1 MPVLAVGRWEAKAP
15 REKAQMHSAAG
26 LPSGPASARRSDLA
40 TGSTTSQREAA
51 RTLHGRRLLIA
62 RVACLVVIVLTL
74 ALAVPGFV
82 VGFDRPELLAQPAVL
97 ALVERL
103 GMSNQV
109 VMAAG
114 LLVPMA
120 AVSAIAIFLFW
131 RRSNDW
137 MAMLFSLQMITSIAF
152 TTRSLS
158 ALQQAYPAVRASV
171 QFIWL
176 LAFVL
181 IIVMLYLFPDGRFV
195 PRSTRLAVITVVLVV
210 LSPGLPEGL
219 LNLPRSQEG
228 MSAWH
233 WRAAVLG
240 VLALWCTGLFA
251 QIYRYRHVSGPV
263 ERQQAKWVMFIL
275 GSFMTIIALGVVI
288 PSLFLDLPDL
298 WFAAVLLACA
308 PLGIALPIS
317 IAIAILRYRLYDID
331 RIISRTLAYGLLTV
345 LLGGGYAAVVLGL
358 GRLLPQGSSLTVA
371 AATLV
376 VAAAFRPARR
386 RIQQAVDRRFN
397 RRGHD
402 AGRIIEAFGTRLR
415 DQVDLDTL
423 TGELLAVVDQTMQPT
438 SASLWLRPAPDG
450 PPRVGGLA
458 GKRY

>member
-1 MPVLAVGRWEAKAP
+1 
-15 REKAQMHSAAG
+15 MHPAAG
-26 LPSGPASARRSDLA
+26 LPSGPASARRSDLV
-40 TGSTTSQREAA
+40 TGSITSQREAA

-62 RVACLVVIVLTL
+62 RVACLVVIIMTL
-74 ALAVPGFV
+74 GLAIPGFLV
-82 VGFDRPELLAQPAVL
+82 AFDRPQLLQQPELLGL
-97 ALVERL
+97 AERL
-103 GMSNQV
+103 GISNQV

-120 AVSAIAIFLFW
+120 AISAIAIFLFW

-137 MAMLFSLQMITSIAF
+137 MAMLFSVQMITSTAF

-158 ALQQAYPAVRASV
+158 ALQHAYPAVRAPV

-176 LAFVL
+176 LGFVL
-181 IIVMLYLFPDGRFV
+181 IIVTLYLFPDGRFV
-195 PRSTRLAVITVVLVV
+195 PRFTRLLAVIAVVLVV
-210 LSPGLPEGL
+210 LSPGLPEGM
-219 LNLPRSQEG
+219 LNLPPAQEG

-240 VLALWCTGLFA
+240 VLVLWCTGLFA

-263 ERQQAKWVMFIL
+263 ERQQAKWFMFIF
-275 GSFMTIIALGVVI
+275 GGFVAVIALGIVI
-288 PSLFLDLPDL
+288 PSLFLDLPDV
-298 WFAAVLLACA
+298 WFAAVLLACV
-308 PLGIALPIS
+308 PLGIALPLS
-317 IAIAILRYRLYDID
+317 IAIAILRYHLYDID

-345 LLGGGYAAVVLGL
+345 LLGGGYAGVVLGL

-371 AATLV
+371 AATLAV
-376 VAAAFRPARR
+376 GAAFQPARR

-397 RRGHD
+397 RRRHD

-423 TGELLAVVDQTMQPT
+423 TGELLAVVDQIMQPT

-450 PPRVGGLA
+450 LPRVED
-458 GKRY
+458 

>member
-1 MPVLAVGRWEAKAP
+1 V
-15 REKAQMHSAAG
+15 
-26 LPSGPASARRSDLA
+26 

-62 RVACLVVIVLTL
+62 RAACLVVIVLTL
-74 ALAVPGFV
+74 GLAIPGFL
-82 VGFDRPELLAQPAVL
+82 VGFERPELLNQPEVR

-158 ALQQAYPAVRASV
+158 ALQQAYPAVRAPV

-181 IIVMLYLFPDGRFV
+181 IIVTLYLFPDGRFV
-195 PRSTRLAVITVVLVV
+195 PRFTRLLAVVAVVLVV

-219 LNLPRSQEG
+219 LSLPRAQEE
-228 MSAWH
+228 MADWH
-233 WRAAVLG
+233 WHAAVLG

-263 ERQQAKWVMFIL
+263 ERQQAKWVMFLL
-275 GSFMTIIALGVVI
+275 GCFIAIIALGVVI
-288 PSLFLDLPDL
+288 PSLFLDLPDV
-298 WFAAVLLACA
+298 WFAAVLLACV
-308 PLGIALPIS
+308 PLAIALPVS
-317 IAIAILRYRLYDID
+317 IAIAILRYHLYDID

-345 LLGGGYAAVVLGL
+345 LLGGGYAGVVLGL

-376 VAAAFRPARR
+376 VAAAFQPARR

-397 RRGHD
+397 RRRHD

-423 TGELLAVVDQTMQPT
+423 QAELLAVVDQTMQPT
-438 SASLWLRPAPDG
+438 SVSLWLRPAPDG
-450 PPRVGGLA
+450 PPRVGGK
-458 GKRY
+458 GG